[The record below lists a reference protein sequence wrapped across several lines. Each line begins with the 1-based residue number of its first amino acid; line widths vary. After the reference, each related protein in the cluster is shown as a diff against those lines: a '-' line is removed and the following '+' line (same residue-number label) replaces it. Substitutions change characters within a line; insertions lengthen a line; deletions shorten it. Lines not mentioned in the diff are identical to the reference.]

1 MCYRKAAEQG
11 HAPAQFNLGD
21 MYRDGEGVPQDD
33 VEAFKWFSLA
43 TTYADESQR
52 EGLADRRDLA
62 ASRLT
67 PEQLAEGQKR
77 VREWFAT
84 HSRE

>member
-1 MCYRKAAEQG
+1 
-11 HAPAQFNLGD
+11 
-21 MYRDGEGVPQDD
+21 